1 MNLMALLQSA
11 LYVISEALL
20 YPVMAILIA
29 LFGVIIFRMGEILA
43 EGLKRR
49 SVNIPEP
56 AEAAAFLSTGA
67 DLSALSPAVRRFLQ
81 SIQNLPASVSA
92 EIQIAYRLQER
103 EEALNWELA
112 RHRRLV
118 RISPML
124 GLMGT
129 LIPMGQALAA
139 LAEGEMDKMANAL
152 IIAFTTTVVGLFIAG
167 VAYVLSQYKARW
179 TSQDR
184 RTMELFAEL
193 AAAGKPG
200 GR

>member
-1 MNLMALLQSA
+1 MNLMAILQSA

-20 YPVMAILIA
+20 YPVMAILVG
-29 LFGVIIFRMGEILA
+29 LFGIIIFRTGEILA

-49 SVNIPEP
+49 AVKIPEP
-56 AEAAAFLSTGA
+56 ADAGAFLSPGG
-67 DLSALSPAVRRFLQ
+67 DLSVLSPAVRLFLR
-81 SIQNLPASVSA
+81 SIENPPPAVSRDV
-92 EIQIAYRLQER
+92 QIAFRLQER

-118 RISPML
+118 RIGPML

-152 IIAFTTTVVGLFIAG
+152 IIAFTTTIVGLFIAG

-193 AAAGKPG
+193 AAAQK
-200 GR
+200 R

>member
-1 MNLMALLQSA
+1 MNFLALLQSA

-20 YPVMAILIA
+20 YPVMAILVF
-29 LFGVIIFRMGEILA
+29 LFGVIVFRAGEILA
-43 EGLKRR
+43 EGLRR
-49 SVNIPEP
+49 RTVKIPDP
-56 AEAAAFLSTGA
+56 ADAGMFLSADA
-67 DLSALSPAVRRFLQ
+67 DLSALSPAVRRFLR
-81 SIQNLPASVSA
+81 SIQNSSPAVTLDV
-92 EIQIAYRLQER
+92 QIAYRLQER

-118 RISPML
+118 RIGPML

-152 IIAFTTTVVGLFIAG
+152 IIAFTTTIVGLFIAG

-179 TSQDR
+179 VSQDR
-184 RTMELFAEL
+184 RTMELLAEL
-193 AAAGKPG
+193 AALQKTG